1 MQPLRVVCIKNIT
14 YLEISRY
21 HELINDFL
29 DKINK
34 VCEKNNHVPFYMN
47 VCHKNNF
54 MKSFVLAKAKIA
66 LVYKTI

>member
-21 HELINDFL
+21 PELINDFL

-47 VCHKNNF
+47 V
-54 MKSFVLAKAKIA
+54 
-66 LVYKTI
+66 

>member
-29 DKINK
+29 DKIKK

-47 VCHKNNF
+47 V
-54 MKSFVLAKAKIA
+54 
-66 LVYKTI
+66 